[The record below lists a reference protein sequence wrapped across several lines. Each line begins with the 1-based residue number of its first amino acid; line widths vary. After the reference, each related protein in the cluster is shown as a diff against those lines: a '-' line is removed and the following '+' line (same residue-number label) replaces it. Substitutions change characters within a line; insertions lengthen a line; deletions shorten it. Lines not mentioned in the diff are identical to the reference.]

1 MERFI
6 FFLEILG
13 TMAFSVSGAMI
24 GIRKSMDIFGVIIL
38 GVTTAVGG
46 GMIRDI
52 VLGAAPPRVFS
63 SPVYV
68 LVAMA
73 VAVLVFL
80 PTLRRWMAK
89 NQLLFDQLLRI
100 MDALGLGIFTVV
112 GVQVGFE
119 TGHDIGFSL
128 LVFLG
133 TITGVGGGVVR
144 DMMAGDR
151 PYIFVKHVYAC
162 ASIAGAA
169 LCALLWAPAGRVTAI
184 VVGLVTVVTLRL
196 LASHFR
202 WSLPK
207 AKEFSE
213 DN

>member
-38 GVTTAVGG
+38 GITTAVGG

-52 VLGAAPPRVFS
+52 VLGAHPPRVFS

-68 LVAMA
+68 LVASA

-80 PTLRRWMAK
+80 PALRRWMAK
-89 NQLLFDQLLRI
+89 NQLLFDQLLHI

-112 GVQVGFE
+112 GVQVGFQ
-119 TGHDIGFSL
+119 TGHDIGFFL
-128 LVFLG
+128 LTFLG
-133 TITGVGGGVVR
+133 TITGVGGGVMR
-144 DMMAGDR
+144 DVMAGDR

-169 LCALLWAPAGRVTAI
+169 LCALLWEPAGRVPAI
-184 VVGLVTVVTLRL
+184 VVGLVAVVTMRL
-196 LASHFR
+196 LAAHFR

-207 AKEFSE
+207 AREFE
-213 DN
+213 EK